1 MLRNLVYIIGGNRE
15 NLLEFKQHHIILT
28 GDKRYQMN
36 KSNMRVSKKE
46 NEKSYWQVETHQRDT
61 GRTTIRH
68 DRGTNL
74 RTICS
79 F

>member
-15 NLLEFKQHHIILT
+15 NLLEFKQHHIILS
-28 GDKRYQMN
+28 GDKRYQIN
-36 KSNMRVSKKE
+36 KSNMCVSKKE

-61 GRTTIRH
+61 GRTTIRY

-74 RTICS
+74 GTICS